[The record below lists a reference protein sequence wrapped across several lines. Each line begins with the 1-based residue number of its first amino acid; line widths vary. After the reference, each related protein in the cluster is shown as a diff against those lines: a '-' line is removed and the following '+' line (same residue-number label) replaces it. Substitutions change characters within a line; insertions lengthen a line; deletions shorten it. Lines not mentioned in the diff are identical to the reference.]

1 MLRSKIHS
9 CILRCYLVFCNKSM
23 VSSFKIISVTGAH
36 SGVGKTTLCSVL
48 LNNLKGF
55 GAIKFTKT
63 LMYTSLNDEDAI
75 LMQKNK
81 DTAILSESGAERVVW
96 IQSPV
101 SGLEKALNIAVGKM
115 EDLPGVVIEGNSP
128 VDFIAPHLILFVIG
142 QNGEIKPSASKLVK
156 KADII
161 IFNSEADEA
170 FPPILDSIQHDNK
183 KIFRIN
189 LANKT
194 GEIDKFTTYVKKY
207 IV

>member
-1 MLRSKIHS
+1 MLRSKTHS
-9 CILRCYLVFCNKSM
+9 CILQCYPVFCNKPM
-23 VSSFKIISVTGAH
+23 KDSFKIISVTGAH

-48 LNNLKGF
+48 LNNLQGF

-63 LMYTSLNDEDAI
+63 LLYTSLSDKNAI

-81 DTAILSESGAERVVW
+81 DTAILSASGAERVVW

-115 EDLPGVVIEGNSP
+115 DNLPGVVIEGNSP
-128 VDFIAPHLILFVIG
+128 VDFIAPHLIVFVIG
-142 QNGEIKPSASKLVK
+142 QNGEIKPSASNLIK

-161 IFNSEADEA
+161 IFNSEPDAV
-170 FPPILDSIQHDNK
+170 FPPILIRMHHDNK
-183 KIFRIN
+183 KIFGIN
-189 LANKT
+189 LANRT
-194 GEIDKFTTYVKKY
+194 GEIDKFIAYVKKY